1 VPATGDRITKRKD
14 GLFQGMYTADT
25 PDGPKRKYIYG
36 RKYKDVERKLAEAMG
51 DAAKG
56 IYFDDE
62 NQTVAQYMEG
72 WLEGSAKGDLGH
84 RAYHNHRLQ
93 IRRHISPAFARL
105 KLSKLTAAHIQSLY
119 AAKLRDG
126 LKPSSVRYIHAVLHR
141 ALEQA
146 VRFNLIPFN
155 PAARVDPPKVRQE
168 EITPLDA
175 EQARA
180 FLAAARGDRFE
191 CLYVLSLTIGL
202 RLGEALG
209 LKWSDIDLDAK
220 TLRVSRQ
227 LQRMREGGGLVFG
240 EPKNA
245 SRRTVDL
252 PQRTVEALR
261 NHRKQQMEEQ
271 LRVGSKWQDH
281 GLVFTSSK
289 GTPLDAQNI
298 VNRHFK
304 PLLRRAG
311 LPDIRWH
318 DLRHTYATLL
328 LARGTHPTY
337 VQKSLGHA
345 SVQLTLDRYSHWMP
359 SMGRNTAEAI
369 DEALG

>member
-1 VPATGDRITKRKD
+1 
-14 GLFQGMYTADT
+14 MYTAQT

-36 RKYKDVERKLAEAMG
+36 RKYKEVEQKLAEAMG
-51 DAAKG
+51 YAAKG
-56 IYFDDE
+56 IIFDDE
-62 NQTVAQYMEG
+62 NMSVSEYMTR
-72 WLEGSAKGDLGH
+72 WLEDSAKGDLGH
-84 RAYHNHRLQ
+84 RAYHNYRLQ
-93 IRRHISPAFARL
+93 IRRHINPALGRL

-155 PAARVDPPKVRQE
+155 PASRVDPPKIRQD

-175 EQARA
+175 EQARR
-180 FLAAARGDRFE
+180 FLHATGGDRFE
-191 CLYVLSLTIGL
+191 ALYVLSLTTGL
-202 RLGEALG
+202 RMGEALG
-209 LKWSDIDLDAK
+209 LRWSYVDLDAM

-227 LQRMREGGGLVFG
+227 LQRVRDGGGLVFG
-240 EPKNA
+240 EPKNT
-245 SRRTVDL
+245 SRRTIDL
-252 PQRTVEALR
+252 PQRAVEALSA
-261 NHRKQQMEEQ
+261 HRKRQMEE
-271 LRVGSKWQDH
+271 LRAGSEWQDY
-281 GLVFTSSK
+281 GLVFASGK

-304 PLLRRAG
+304 PLLKRAG
-311 LPDIRWH
+311 LPNIRWH
-318 DLRHTYATLL
+318 DVRHTYATLL
-328 LARGTHPTY
+328 LARGMHPTY

-359 SMGRNTAEAI
+359 SMGRNTADGI

>member
-1 VPATGDRITKRKD
+1 
-14 GLFQGMYTADT
+14 MYTAQT

-36 RKYKDVERKLAEAMG
+36 RKYKEVEQKLAEAMG
-51 DAAKG
+51 YAAKG
-56 IYFDDE
+56 IIFDDE
-62 NQTVAQYMEG
+62 NMSVSEYMTR
-72 WLEGSAKGDLGH
+72 WLEDSAKGDLGH
-84 RAYHNHRLQ
+84 RAYHNYRLQ
-93 IRRHISPAFARL
+93 IRRHINPALGRL

-168 EITPLDA
+168 EIMPLDA
-175 EQARA
+175 EQART
-180 FLAAARGDRFE
+180 FLSAASEADDRFE
-191 CLYVLSLTIGL
+191 CLHVLSLTVGL
-202 RLGEALG
+202 RMGEALG

-252 PQRTVEALR
+252 PQRAVEALR
-261 NHRKQQMEEQ
+261 SHRKRQIEEQ
-271 LRVGSKWQDH
+271 LRAGSNWQDY
-281 GLVFTSSK
+281 GLVFASGK

-359 SMGRNTAEAI
+359 SMGRATASAM
-369 DEALG
+369 DDALADKLTWSGSSRSR

>member
-1 VPATGDRITKRKD
+1 
-14 GLFQGMYTADT
+14 
-25 PDGPKRKYIYG
+25 
-36 RKYKDVERKLAEAMG
+36 VERRLAEAMG

-56 IYFDDE
+56 IVFDDD
-62 NQTVAQYMEG
+62 NMTVSEYLTR
-72 WLEGSAKGDLGH
+72 WLEDSAKGDLGH
-84 RAYHNHRLQ
+84 RAYHNYKLQ
-93 IRRHISPAFARL
+93 IRRHISPAFGRI

-155 PAARVDPPKVRQE
+155 PASKVVPPKVRQE

-175 EQARA
+175 EQARR
-180 FLAAARGDRFE
+180 FLYAARGDRFE
-191 CLYVLSLTIGL
+191 ALYVLSLTTGL
-202 RLGEALG
+202 RMGEALG
-209 LKWSDIDLDAK
+209 LRWSDIDLDAK

-227 LQRMREGGGLVFG
+227 LQRVRDGGGLVFG

-252 PQRTVEALR
+252 PQRAVEALR
-261 NHRKQQMEEQ
+261 SHRKKQMEEQ
-271 LRVGSKWQDH
+271 LRAGSEWQDY
-281 GLVFTSSK
+281 GLVFASGK

-304 PLLRRAG
+304 PLLKRTG
-311 LPDIRWH
+311 LPNIRWH

-328 LARGTHPTY
+328 LARGVHPTY
-337 VQKSLGHA
+337 AQKSLGHA

-359 SMGRNTAEAI
+359 SMGRNTAEGI